1 MHKSS
6 LLMITLLIL
15 NQQSIAATAEQSTT
29 QYFTSITSNQKKLR
43 EFLIEMPKGGDLHNH
58 ASGATF
64 AENML
69 QYGMNDNLCV
79 DRTTLTVSAN
89 TNCASTD
96 LLNNAIK
103 NPSFKDAIVDAWS
116 MRHFQAG
123 KETGHDHFF
132 NTFLKFTV
140 IPDTHLGEVIAEIT
154 ERAGEQNESYI
165 ETMVTPDKDA
175 SGVLGKQLG
184 YNADFAKMR
193 ANLLAHQFDKIIT
206 GISNTL
212 DTAERKQQEILQC
225 DTNQAK
231 PGCHVKIKY
240 LYQILR
246 EQAPEMVFAQM
257 LAGFEAASNDKRIV
271 GINMVQPED
280 GKISMR
286 DYNLHMHMLDY
297 LHSVYPNVNITLHAG
312 ELTNALVPQQGLSF
326 HINEAI
332 NTGHATRI
340 GHGVDIASET
350 NYQAL
355 LKQMAKQNI
364 MVEINLSSNA
374 KILNVSGSK
383 HPLALYLKSK
393 VPTALSTDD
402 EGVNRE
408 VMTDQYMQAVNDQHL
423 DYLTLKNMV
432 RNSITYSFLPGANL
446 WQDKQYMHINT
457 ACANDIPGSSTP
469 DTDCQKFLSGSEKA
483 AMQWDLENRF
493 LAFERKQKA
502 SQPLSN

>member
-15 NQQSIAATAEQSTT
+15 SQHSFASTETETTTHYFNSITHNQQALQS
-29 QYFTSITSNQKKLR
+29 
-43 EFLIEMPKGGDLHNH
+43 FLAQMPKGGDLHNH

-64 AENML
+64 AEAML
-69 QYGMNDNLCV
+69 QYGKNDHLCV
-79 DRTTLTVSAN
+79 DRSSFTVSVNAS
-89 TNCASTD
+89 CATTD

-103 NPSFKDAIVDAWS
+103 NPVFKDALIDAWS
-116 MRHFQAG
+116 MRHFQPG

-132 NTFLKFTV
+132 NTFMKFTA
-140 IPDTHLGEVIAEIT
+140 IPDNHLGEVIAEIT
-154 ERAGEQNESYI
+154 QRAGEQNESYI
-165 ETMVTPDKDA
+165 ETMVTPDNDA
-175 SGVLGKQLG
+175 SGILGKQLG
-184 YNADFAKMR
+184 YNDDFSRMR
-193 ANLLAHQFDKIIT
+193 ANLLAHQFDKIVT
-206 GISNTL
+206 GISNAL
-212 DTAERKQQEILQC
+212 DTAEQKQKEILLC

-231 PGCHVKIKY
+231 AGCQVKINY

-246 EQAPEMVFAQM
+246 EQAPEMVFAQL
-257 LAGFEAASNDKRIV
+257 LAGFESASKDKRIV

-286 DYNLHMHMLDY
+286 DYQLHMRMLDY
-297 LHSVYPNVNITLHAG
+297 LHTVYPSVHITLHAG
-312 ELTNALVPQQGLSF
+312 ELTSALVPQQGLSF
-326 HINEAI
+326 HINAAV

-340 GHGVDIASET
+340 GHGVDIANET
-350 NYQAL
+350 HHEAL

-374 KILNVSGSK
+374 KILNVSGSQ
-383 HPLALYLKSK
+383 HPLALYLKSD
-393 VPTALSTDD
+393 VPVALSTDD

-408 VMTDQYMQAVNDQHL
+408 NMTAQYMQAVNDQHL

-446 WQDKQYMHINT
+446 WQDKQYQHLNS
-457 ACANDIPGSSTP
+457 ACAKDVPGSSKPSTS
-469 DTDCQKFLSGSEKA
+469 CQHLLSGSEKA

-493 LAFERKQKA
+493 QIFESKQKA
-502 SQPLSN
+502 S